1 MNVTITIK
9 NSISEVAGLQDKV
22 TCLGKEYNISEEV
35 LSDIKL
41 VMEEV
46 VSNII
51 FYGFNDDSIH
61 EIIITLEFSDR
72 LITIC
77 VEDQGK
83 RFNPLDYNGKEAGAP
98 LEDYDQGGMGLIIIK
113 ELMDEIKYEYRKGRN
128 TLFMIK
134 KYNLNN
140 I

>member
-9 NSISEVAGLQDKV
+9 NSISEVTGLQDKV
-22 TCLGKEYNISEEV
+22 TCLCEEQDLSEEII
-35 LSDIKL
+35 SDIKL
-41 VMEEV
+41 VVEEV

-51 FYGFNDDSIH
+51 FYGFDDDIIH

-83 RFNPLDYNGKEAGAP
+83 RFNPVDYNGKEAGGL

-134 KYNLNN
+134 K

>member
-1 MNVTITIK
+1 MNVAITIK
-9 NSISEVAGLQDKV
+9 NSISEITGLQDKV
-22 TCLGKEYNISEEV
+22 TCLCEEHNLSEEII
-35 LSDIKL
+35 SDIKL

-51 FYGFNDDSIH
+51 FYGFDDDIIH

-83 RFNPLDYNGKEAGAP
+83 QFNPVDYNGKEAGGL

-113 ELMDEIKYEYRKGRN
+113 ELMDEIKYEYVVGRN
-128 TLFMIK
+128 TLSMIK
-134 KYNLNN
+134 K